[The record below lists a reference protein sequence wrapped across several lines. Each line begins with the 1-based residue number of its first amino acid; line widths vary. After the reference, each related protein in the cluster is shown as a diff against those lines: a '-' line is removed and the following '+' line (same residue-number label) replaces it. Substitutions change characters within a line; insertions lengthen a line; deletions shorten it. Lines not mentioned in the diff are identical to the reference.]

1 MAFAIIKPKN
11 HFQGAEELG
20 GLVME
25 YRAFH
30 LWASELNPV
39 QATRDS
45 ELLPSS
51 DCSAA
56 CVKWAGGLRLYQM
69 ASHTPTKRGPRNCK
83 RKCRLENKTPV
94 FRSRVRKL
102 GWITPHKVALKKEFY
117 GRHEEDGEEFTHPN
131 AVELNREMKSL
142 YWTRGEGLCW
152 ERWWF

>member
-30 LWASELNPV
+30 LWVSELNPV

-56 CVKWAGGLRLYQM
+56 CVKWAGGFRLYWMLAIHQPKGVQET
-69 ASHTPTKRGPRNCK
+69 AKGN
-83 RKCRLENKTPV
+83 V
-94 FRSRVRKL
+94 
-102 GWITPHKVALKKEFY
+102 
-117 GRHEEDGEEFTHPN
+117 D
-131 AVELNREMKSL
+131 
-142 YWTRGEGLCW
+142 
-152 ERWWF
+152 